1 MRGGRWQTRV
11 PAVLVVL
18 ALSACGPRFELPA
31 SAPTAPP
38 AHTAAATSP
47 AASPAAPATEP
58 SPAAAQHAPAARR
71 TTAAVGRS
79 TTSTSTRTA
88 ASYTTGSTKGLPPS
102 RLCQYTKEGTAPM
115 TGRAFDELARPGR
128 PLLAIKVENSP
139 YSHPHTGLEA
149 ADVVVEHV
157 VEGGITRFTAMY
169 HSCVPEVVGPVR
181 SVRPV
186 DPEFLPAYDPLL
198 AYSGGRQ
205 EVVDAMQRAGMVT
218 LRDGYAPGFFRL
230 ASRKAPHNLYVKPAA
245 LYRAGK
251 GKVPTAGRAGW
262 RFSDEPTRGSPLAR
276 ATVRMSARDVVTWT
290 YKPKL
295 GVYRRLQNGRPHR
308 VTGDGHIGPSNVVI
322 MRVKITD
329 GGCCDT
335 SGARYAAIGVRGS
348 GPVQVLRD
356 GVLMNGTWQKNTR
369 HHRLR
374 LFDRDG
380 QPLPLKPGRTWVMLA
395 PAKR

>member
-18 ALSACGPRFELPA
+18 ALSGCGPRFEVPS
-31 SAPTAPP
+31 SAPTAAPVN
-38 AHTAAATSP
+38 AMP
-47 AASPAAPATEP
+47 AAPSAAPATG
-58 SPAAAQHAPAARR
+58 PAQTATQRTPPARR

-79 TTSTSTRTA
+79 TSGISSRTA
-88 ASYTTGSTKGLPPS
+88 ASYATGSVKGLPPS
-102 RLCQYTKEGTAPM
+102 RLCRYTKDGTAPM

-139 YSHPHTGLEA
+139 YAHPHTGLES

-169 HSCVPEVVGPVR
+169 HSCVPDIVGPVR

-186 DPEFLPAYDPLL
+186 DPEFLPAYDPLV
-198 AYSGGRQ
+198 AYSGGRE
-205 EVVDAMQRAGMVT
+205 EVTKAMQRAGIVT

-251 GKVPTAGRAGW
+251 GKAPTAGPAGW
-262 RFSDEPTRGSPLAR
+262 RFSDEPTRGRPVTRR
-276 ATVRMSARDVVTWT
+276 AVRMSARDVATWT

-295 GVYRRLQNGRPHR
+295 KVYRRLQNGRPHR

-335 SGARYAAIGVRGS
+335 SGARYADIGVRGS

>member
-1 MRGGRWQTRV
+1 MRM

-18 ALSACGPRFELPA
+18 ALSGCGPRFEMPA
-31 SAPTAPP
+31 AAPTAAPMTAPSTSEPVSSSQP
-38 AHTAAATSP
+38 ATT
-47 AASPAAPATEP
+47 APAQTA
-58 SPAAAQHAPAARR
+58 SQHTRTTRR
-71 TTAAVGRS
+71 ATAAVGRS
-79 TTSTSTRTA
+79 TAGTATRTS
-88 ASYTTGSTKGLPPS
+88 ASYATGSVKGLPPS

-115 TGRAFDELARPGR
+115 TGRAFDEVARPGR
-128 PLLAIKVENSP
+128 PLLAIKIENSP

-157 VEGGITRFTAMY
+157 VEGGITRFTGMY
-169 HSCVPEVVGPVR
+169 HSCVPDVVGPVR

-198 AYSGGRQ
+198 AYSGGRA
-205 EVVDAMQRAGMVT
+205 EVVKAMQRAGMVT

-251 GKVPTAGRAGW
+251 DKVPTAGPAGW
-262 RFSDEPTRGSPLAR
+262 TFSDEPTRGSPMAR
-276 ATVRMSARDVVTWT
+276 ATVRMSARDVATWT

-295 GVYRRLQNGRPHR
+295 KVYRRLQNGRPHR

-335 SGARYAAIGVRGS
+335 SGARYAAIGVIGS

-356 GVLMNGTWQKNTR
+356 GMLINGTWQKKTR

-380 QPLPLKPGRTWVMLA
+380 EPLPLAPGRTWVMLA
-395 PAKR
+395 PRTR